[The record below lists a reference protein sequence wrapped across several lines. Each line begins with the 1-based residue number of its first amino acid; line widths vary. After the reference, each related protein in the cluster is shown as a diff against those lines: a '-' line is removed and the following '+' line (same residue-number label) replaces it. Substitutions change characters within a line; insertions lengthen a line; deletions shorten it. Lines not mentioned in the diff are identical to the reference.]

1 MSSKQTQGAAEMA
14 SAMLISGTIGWFVI
28 TAQQPEVVVVF
39 WRCVF
44 GAVALVVICAAIGV
58 LRREVIARHQL
69 ALAAAGGLAVVLNW
83 LLLFAAFPRASISIA
98 TTIYNTQPFMLVI
111 LGALLLGE
119 RITAIKIAWLALAF
133 LGVVALAESGSTSSA
148 TGSEYH
154 AGIMLALA
162 AAFFYAITAVVAKKL
177 AGVPPIIVVLIQV
190 CVGAV
195 TLAPFAFVNDM
206 PSSSEAWALLA
217 ILGVV
222 HTGIVF
228 VLLYRGIQKLPT
240 HVTGALSFIYPVVAM
255 IVDALAFGQR
265 LRPMQ
270 IAGAA
275 LVLFAAAGT
284 TFGWS
289 PGRRLR
295 QWLAA
300 SKSC

>member
-1 MSSKQTQGAAEMA
+1 MQRNEAQGAAEMA
-14 SAMLISGTIGWFVI
+14 SAMFISGTIGWFVI
-28 TAQQPEVVVVF
+28 TAQQPVAVVVF

-44 GAVALVVICAAIGV
+44 GGIALLVICAATGV
-58 LRREVIARHQL
+58 LHRKIVSRRQL

-83 LLLFAAFPRASISIA
+83 LLLFAAFPRSSISVA
-98 TTIYNTQPFMLVI
+98 TTIYNTQPFILVM

-119 RITAIKIAWLALAF
+119 RITALKIFWLALAF
-133 LGVVALAESGSTSSA
+133 LGVVALVESGNTSSA
-148 TGSEYH
+148 TGSAYL
-154 AGIMLALA
+154 AGILLALG
-162 AAFFYAITAVVAKKL
+162 AAFFYAITAVVAKQL

-190 CVGAV
+190 CVGAI
-195 TLAPFAFVNDM
+195 TLAPFVFGNAWPV
-206 PSSSEAWALLA
+206 SSDAWAMLA

-265 LRPMQ
+265 LQPMQ

-289 PGRRLR
+289 PAGRLR
-295 QWLAA
+295 QWLDA

>member
-1 MSSKQTQGAAEMA
+1 MQSNQAQGAVEMA

-28 TAQQPEVVVVF
+28 TAQQPVAVVVF

-44 GAVALVVICAAIGV
+44 GAIALVVICAVTGV
-58 LRREVIARHQL
+58 LRREIVTRRQL
-69 ALAAAGGLAVVLNW
+69 ALAAAGGIAVVLNW
-83 LLLFAAFPRASISIA
+83 LLLFAAFPRASISVA
-98 TTIYNTQPFMLVI
+98 TTIYNTQPFMLVV
-111 LGALLLGE
+111 LGALLFSE
-119 RITAIKIAWLALAF
+119 RITAIKIFWLALAF
-133 LGVVALAESGSTSSA
+133 LGVVALVESGNSSSA
-148 TGSEYH
+148 TGPAYL
-154 AGIMLALA
+154 AGILLALG

-195 TLAPFAFVNDM
+195 TLAPFALVNAT
-206 PSSSEAWALLA
+206 PSSREAWALLA

-255 IVDALAFGQR
+255 VVDAIAFEQR
-265 LRPMQ
+265 FQPMQ

-284 TFGWS
+284 TFRWS
-289 PGRRLR
+289 PEGKLR